1 MSAALQMLAG
11 TGAMPAFL
19 MDARS
24 AKINPLCYALAMAWA
39 LKEHGTA
46 AAVRAT
52 ARRVARDVFLPH
64 QSKVKRLAKEL
75 DDAAV
80 MKHATQVV
88 DDVCRLLDIEP
99 DKPFPVKQPEPI
111 KLVEPPRCHLK
122 PMRLAGYHKH
132 RHWKC
137 QHCSHT
143 KPLDWRQE

>member
-11 TGAMPAFL
+11 TGPMPAFL
-19 MDARS
+19 LDTKS

-46 AAVRAT
+46 SAVRAT
-52 ARRVARDVFLPH
+52 ARRVANDVFRPH
-64 QSKVKRLAKEL
+64 QPKVKKLAKEL
-75 DDAAV
+75 NDEAV

-88 DDVCRLLDIEP
+88 DDVCKVLGIEP
-99 DKPFPVKQPEPI
+99 DKPFPVKQQEEI
-111 KLVEPPRCHLK
+111 QLVEPPRCHMK

-143 KPLDWRQE
+143 KPLEDAA

>member
-11 TGAMPAFL
+11 IGHVPAFL
-19 MDARS
+19 MDTRS

-52 ARRVARDVFLPH
+52 ARRVVNDVFRPH
-64 QSKVKRLAKEL
+64 QPKVKKLAKEL

-80 MKHATQVV
+80 ITHATQVV
-88 DDVCRLLDIEP
+88 DDVCEVLGILP
-99 DKPFPVKQPEPI
+99 GVPFPVKKPEPVE
-111 KLVEPPRCHLK
+111 LVEPPRCHLK

-143 KPLDWRQE
+143 KPLDWQEQ